1 MERLT
6 QLFTDALL
14 ISEPLYGNNK
24 AVWNKWTAYSS
35 DVEKD
40 NTKVVTSQYV
50 SPSFSALVSWLN
62 KKNEE
67 GITSLQ
73 IGIKLK
79 EYKDEIHAIIEKV
92 LEDEF
97 KNANK
102 FNDGTIIQGDVNE
115 DEPDEPDEPD
125 DKEYFEVNNS
135 AVYFKLRDGIS
146 KNHFEEDAG
155 MGVKSYPIETKES
168 NAIAQL
174 SSHRDEDLKLIKDDE
189 ASRWNTLV
197 NDVMSNMDDLTADVL
212 DSITIQWLAQ
222 AKSPDEFIEFS
233 YEQVLDMCNVPKK
246 KVSKGEYYRPEDKIK
261 VAKRIAALASIFI
274 YLNDDNEVVVLN
286 EEHEHDEK
294 YKVKREVVKRL
305 FVLDSVVLWR
315 HNTTNEYM
323 GIESCRIKPGS
334 FLTSYLYGS
343 NNTTALLS
351 KKALEYNSYR
361 HKYHK
366 RLIRYLTWQWR
377 IRQIYSTLKRP
388 YSIGGDKGLLA
399 VMAIPLTWKP
409 SRIREHLENV
419 LTDLEKENVISK
431 WEYTVTLDE
440 ERFNKKN
447 WFKDYWVNLNIT
459 ILPPEELIKSMYNLP
474 KKKTLELEN
483 NTEESIEYFEKA
495 TDAVNMPP
503 KKNNEELNRFDE
515 EAVREKILKQRKFE
529 NKSIRELAKEIRI
542 SAPTL
547 SRFCNR
553 ETKRLSANA
562 VEKMSKWYERQ
573 EILEKM

>member
-1 MERLT
+1 MEKLA

-24 AVWNKWTAYSS
+24 AIWEKWTSFSA

-40 NTKVVTSQYV
+40 SSKVVTSQYV
-50 SPSFSALVSWLN
+50 SPSFSALVSWLS
-62 KKNEE
+62 KKNEN
-67 GITSLQ
+67 GVTSLQ
-73 IGIKLK
+73 IAIKLNH
-79 EYKDEIHAIIEKV
+79 YKNEIHSEIEH
-92 LEDEF
+92 LLTEEF
-97 KNANK
+97 KNDNK
-102 FNDGTIIQGDVNE
+102 PKLSDETVIQAEENT
-115 DEPDEPDEPD
+115 DETD
-125 DKEYFEVNNS
+125 DKDYFEVNNS
-135 AVYFKLRDGIS
+135 AIYFKLRDGIS
-146 KNHFEEDAG
+146 KNHFEEDSN

-222 AKSPDEFIEFS
+222 AQSPDEFIEFS

-286 EEHEHDEK
+286 DENENDEE
-294 YKVKREVVKRL
+294 YKVKREVIKRL

-334 FLTSYLYGS
+334 FLSSYLYGS

-419 LTDLEKENVISK
+419 LTDLERENVISK
-431 WEYTVTLDE
+431 WEYSSTLDE
-440 ERFNKKN
+440 ERLNKKN
-447 WFKDYWVNLNIT
+447 WFKDYWIDLNIT

-474 KKKTLELEN
+474 KKKTLEIEN
-483 NTEESIEYFEKA
+483 NNETTIEYSEK
-495 TDAVNMPP
+495 TKDIIDMPQSTVSKEP
-503 KKNNEELNRFDE
+503 DIFDE
-515 EAVREKILKQRKFE
+515 EVVREKILERH
-529 NKSIRELAKEIRI
+529 NVDNISIRELAKEIKI

-553 ETKRLSANA
+553 QTKRLSANA
-562 VEKMSKWYERQ
+562 AEKMSKWYERQ
-573 EILEKM
+573 MILEKM

>member
-14 ISEPLYGNNK
+14 ISRPLYGDNK
-24 AVWNKWTAYSS
+24 VVWEKWTAFSS
-35 DVEKD
+35 NVEKD
-40 NTKVVTSQYV
+40 NSKVVTSQYV
-50 SPSFSALVSWLN
+50 SPSFSALVSWLS
-62 KKNEE
+62 KKNEK

-73 IGIKLK
+73 IAINLN
-79 EYKDEIHAIIEKV
+79 EYKDEIHAEIERL

-97 KNANK
+97 KSDKKLNYE
-102 FNDGTIIQGDVNE
+102 TIIQVEVNE
-115 DEPDEPDEPD
+115 AEPEN
-125 DKEYFEVNNS
+125 KEYFEVNNS

-146 KNHFEEDAG
+146 KNHFEEDSSI
-155 MGVKSYPIETKES
+155 GVKSYPIETKES

-174 SSHRDEDLKLIKDDE
+174 SSHRDEDLKLIKEDE
-189 ASRWNTLV
+189 AFRWNTLV

-274 YLNDDNEVVVLN
+274 YLNDENQVVVLN
-286 EEHEHDEK
+286 DENEYDEK

-315 HNTTNEYM
+315 HNITNEYM

-334 FLTSYLYGS
+334 FLTNYLYGS

-388 YSIGGDKGLLA
+388 YSIGGNKGLLA

-431 WEYTVTLDE
+431 WEYTISLEE

-447 WFKDYWVNLNIT
+447 WFKNYWMNLNIT

-474 KKKTLELEN
+474 KKKILELEN
-483 NTEESIEYFEKA
+483 DTEAVVAGFEK
-495 TDAVNMPP
+495 D
-503 KKNNEELNRFDE
+503 NNVIDMSPIKSIKEINIFDE
-515 EAVREKILKQRKFE
+515 EVVREEILKRHKVD
-529 NKSIRELAKEIRI
+529 KMTIRELAKEIKI

-547 SRFCNR
+547 SRFCNKQ
-553 ETKRLSANA
+553 TKRLSANA
-562 VEKMSKWYERQ
+562 VKKMSKWYERQ
-573 EILEKM
+573 KILEKM

>member
-1 MERLT
+1 MEKLA

-24 AVWNKWTAYSS
+24 AIWEKWTSFSA

-40 NTKVVTSQYV
+40 SSKVVTSQYV
-50 SPSFSALVSWLN
+50 SPSFSALVSWLS
-62 KKNEE
+62 KKNES

-73 IGIKLK
+73 IAIKLNQ
-79 EYKDEIHAIIEKV
+79 YKNEIHSEIEH
-92 LEDEF
+92 LLTEEF
-97 KNANK
+97 KNDNK
-102 FNDGTIIQGDVNE
+102 PKLSDEIVIQVEENK
-115 DEPDEPDEPD
+115 DETD
-125 DKEYFEVNNS
+125 DKDYFEVNNS

-146 KNHFEEDAG
+146 KNHFEEDSNI
-155 MGVKSYPIETKES
+155 GVKSYPIETKES

-222 AKSPDEFIEFS
+222 AQSPDEFIEFS

-286 EEHEHDEK
+286 DENENDEE
-294 YKVKREVVKRL
+294 YKVKREVIKRL

-334 FLTSYLYGS
+334 FLSSYLYGS

-419 LTDLEKENVISK
+419 LTDLERENVISK
-431 WEYTVTLDE
+431 WEYSSTLDE
-440 ERFNKKN
+440 ERLNKKN
-447 WFKDYWVNLNIT
+447 WFKDYWIDLNIT

-474 KKKTLELEN
+474 KKKTLEIEN
-483 NTEESIEYFEKA
+483 NNETTIEYSEK
-495 TDAVNMPP
+495 TKDIIDMPQSTVS
-503 KKNNEELNRFDE
+503 KELDIFDE
-515 EAVREKILKQRKFE
+515 EVVREKILDRH
-529 NKSIRELAKEIRI
+529 NVDNISIRELAKEIKI

-553 ETKRLSANA
+553 QTKRLSANA

-573 EILEKM
+573 MILEKM